1 MGFSSIHSQ
10 LLTVPP
16 FTCSALCCLGS
27 CFLSDR
33 LKRRGVLFVYLVPL
47 SIVGFSILVGLQG
60 TGVRYF
66 AVFLATCGAFT
77 AAPVLL
83 AWAVDNAAGPSV
95 RAIVSGY
102 VVGAG
107 NIGAL
112 IATWTYLPASAP
124 LYLQGHY
131 INLGGSV
138 LIGLLV
144 PLATWLLWKENR
156 FRRAGGRA
164 DRLEEALET
173 VRRLGHLHPE
183 YRYTL

>member
-1 MGFSSIHSQ
+1 MGFSSTRAQ

-16 FTCSALCCLGS
+16 FACSALCCIAS
-27 CFLSDR
+27 SFLSDR
-33 LKRRGVLFVYLVPL
+33 LRKRGVLFIYLVAFA
-47 SIVGFSILVGLQG
+47 ITGFSILVGLRG

-77 AAPVLL
+77 AAPILL

-95 RAIVSGY
+95 RAVVSGY

-112 IATWTYLPASAP
+112 IATWTYLPESAP
-124 LYLQGHY
+124 LYLEGHY
-131 INLGGSV
+131 VNLGGSI
-138 LIGLLV
+138 LMGFLV
-144 PLATWLLWKENR
+144 ATATWNLWKENR

-164 DRLEEALET
+164 EGLEQPQEI
-173 VRRLGHLHPE
+173 VQRLGHLHPE

>member
-1 MGFSSIHSQ
+1 MGYSSIHAQ

-16 FTCSALCCLGS
+16 FTCSAICCLAS
-27 CFLSDR
+27 CFFSDR
-33 LKRRGVLFVYLVPL
+33 LKKRGVLFIYLVTFG
-47 SIVGFSILVGLQG
+47 ITGFSILVGLQG

-77 AAPVLL
+77 AAPILL

-112 IATWTYLPASAP
+112 IATWTYLPKSAP

-131 INLGGSV
+131 INLGGSI
-138 LIGLLV
+138 LMGFLV
-144 PLATWLLWKENR
+144 AAATWILWRENM

-164 DRLEEALET
+164 ERLEQSSDLVA
-173 VRRLGHLHPE
+173 RLGHLHPE